1 MTQSILFFLLIE
13 QKLGQ
18 TAGKLVVQVLMISK
32 KRGKNEKKCRVDRL
46 FGASNFAK
54 TTTIFSLREIEN

>member
-32 KRGKNEKKCRVDRL
+32 KKGGKNEK
-46 FGASNFAK
+46 
-54 TTTIFSLREIEN
+54 IEKV

>member
-32 KRGKNEKKCRVDRL
+32 KRGKKNEK
-46 FGASNFAK
+46 N
-54 TTTIFSLREIEN
+54 REGVV